1 MRGSVANDRA
11 HVTLERG
18 KQRRLIGRKIRILN
32 TQFRKRFALASV
44 LLLAASCQFSDAQ
57 EGKYAELQSEFGER
71 LAQLANKCDELKLA
85 DQAAITRNWLVE
97 RSAGRQFL
105 FVENDTVPHLPS
117 DEASELVK
125 FWYRKFLQL
134 RTEHAAELFGL
145 ADEIAKSG
153 DGTTAYQLLH
163 EILHHDPTH
172 KETRRV
178 LGLGAPSS
186 SRIAR
191 RPGTRNHPDFGWQRG
206 RYWQIESEHYRI
218 TTNASA
224 DAGAD
229 LASKLETFHSVWQQV
244 FFRYW
249 SANESLV
256 ERFRGGNSRLGTRKK
271 LAVVLFA
278 DRDAYVKQLERY
290 EPQIGISLGYYM
302 KGEQTAFFYAG
313 DESVEP
319 TWYHEATHQLFQ
331 ELGASIADV
340 GEISNFWIV
349 EGIAVYMESLVAHDG
364 YLTLGGVDAERLQ
377 YARVRALTGEFYLPL
392 ADLVRLGREDLQR
405 HKDIRHIYTQAAGLT
420 HFLMDGANRG
430 HRQAL
435 VDFIT
440 LLYLGRA
447 EPNTLASRCGVS
459 LEALDQEYKAFL
471 DVRDDDLV
479 HLNPPHTVKN
489 LALGRTAITDAGLER
504 LAKYTDLEWLDVS
517 FTKTTDGGIT
527 HLADALQL
535 KRLNLEGTAI
545 TDTSAEIVARLSQL
559 EELDLSDTKIT
570 DAGVAHLTQLTRL
583 KSLWLTKTQVSDACL
598 DQLRTLKQLEFLEV
612 SQTNVTADAFAK
624 LKAAL
629 PQLNRE

>member
-1 MRGSVANDRA
+1 M
-11 HVTLERG
+11 
-18 KQRRLIGRKIRILN
+18 
-32 TQFRKRFALASV
+32 
-44 LLLAASCQFSDAQ
+44 
-57 EGKYAELQSEFGER
+57 
-71 LAQLANKCDELKLA
+71 KLA

-97 RSAGRQFL
+97 RSLGRQYL
-105 FVENDTVPHLPS
+105 FVESDTDPYLPS
-117 DEASELVK
+117 DDASELVK
-125 FWYRKFLQL
+125 FWHRKFSQL
-134 RTEHAAELFGL
+134 RIEYAAELFGL
-145 ADEIAKSG
+145 ADEIAKNG

-163 EILHHDPTH
+163 EVLHHDPTH
-172 KETRRV
+172 KEARRV
-178 LGLGAPSS
+178 LGLGAPAS

-206 RYWQIESEHYRI
+206 HYWQIESEHYRI

-224 DAGAD
+224 DAGAE
-229 LASKLETFHSVWQQV
+229 LASKLELFHSVWQQV

-256 ERFRGGNSRLGTRKK
+256 ERFRGGNGRLGTRKK
-271 LAVVLFA
+271 LTVVLFA
-278 DRDAYVKQLERY
+278 DRAAYVKQLERF
-290 EPQIGISLGYYM
+290 EPQIGMSLGYYM

-313 DESVEP
+313 DERVEP

-331 ELGASIADV
+331 ELGDSIADV
-340 GEISNFWIV
+340 GEVSNFWIV

-405 HKDIRHIYTQAAGLT
+405 HQDIRHIYTQAAGLT
-420 HFLMDGANRG
+420 HFLMDGANRQ

-447 EPNTLASRCGVS
+447 EPSTLASRCGVD
-459 LEALDQEYKAFL
+459 LETLDKEYVTFL
-471 DVRDDDLV
+471 GVRDEDLG
-479 HLNPPHTVKN
+479 HLNPPAIVKN

-504 LAKYTDLEWLDVS
+504 LDKYTALEWLDLS
-517 FTKTTDGGIT
+517 FTKTTDTGLM
-527 HLADALQL
+527 HLAGATEL
-535 KRLNLEGTAI
+535 KRLNLEGTGI
-545 TDTSAEIVARLSQL
+545 TDTSAEIVAGFSEL
-559 EELDLSDTKIT
+559 EELDLSGTKIT
-570 DAGVAHLTQLTRL
+570 DAGVEQLAQLTRL
-583 KSLWLTKTQVSDACL
+583 KSLWLTNTQVSDACL
-598 DQLRTLKQLEFLEV
+598 DHLRELKQLELLEV
-612 SQTNVTADAFAK
+612 SQSNVTADALAK